1 MAKLNI
7 ALDIDDTIAGFIQAY
22 TKKFGEFNDNVK
34 ITRNVYKLRKNK
46 HFWETLP
53 IIDTID
59 FDPHIYCTKRI
70 NSKIYTRNWLKNNG
84 FPIKPIYQMYRQK
97 GNKADLIKG
106 LCDVL
111 IDDSFYNV
119 DLAIKSGLPA
129 LLIIRDHNKHINTP
143 YKINTLNY
151 KEIEKKY
158 NELFRDNPKFNRI

>member
-1 MAKLNI
+1 MNLRVAFDL
-7 ALDIDDTIAGFIQAY
+7 DDTVASFYSHYEKRFGKGNDSLTI
-22 TKKFGEFNDNVK
+22 TKHV
-34 ITRNVYKLRKNK
+34 RKLRKNK
-46 HFWETLP
+46 DFWENLDV
-53 IIDTID
+53 IDRPD
-59 FDPHIYCTKRI
+59 FEPHIYCTKRI
-70 NSKIYTRNWLKNNG
+70 SSKTYTKNWLKKNN
-84 FPIKPIYQMYRQK
+84 FPIKPIYQMYHQK

-158 NELFRDNPKFNRI
+158 NELFRDNPKFN